1 MKRIYNYILLSVLA
15 FAAAGCT
22 EDEFDTNIPSAAN
35 GDEVQFG
42 LSLRDPETR
51 TIYGSET
58 STGFPIYWDQED
70 KVLVAS
76 PQCPSGRNSAEYEVT
91 PESGQNYAK
100 AMTRIGDYGVQWGN
114 TSADFYSIYP
124 STGASWKTLTAEEV
138 VANLNI
144 SSQQSANLVL
154 ENNVY
159 STADM
164 DNVIMYART
173 ANVAN
178 GETVNLN
185 YKPYST
191 VLEFEMK
198 IDKAEGSEAL
208 GSAKIVSMTL
218 TALPDTPIAGDFTL
232 KFNEDDE
239 KGNHVAPTITE
250 AGNNSNSI
258 SMVFSTQ
265 PVLNATNTT
274 LKAKMAL
281 IPISNVSINN
291 WTISIEVLEGNETK
305 TKTYKKTLTTTAT
318 LAPGKIHKIKLPAFT
333 PAVAWTY
340 NTNSW
345 ITSLYDYKN
354 IYLTELSIPGAW
366 YSLGKNDGGYQAENH
381 TAKTL
386 WDAGVRAF
394 AVECRSYTPRKL
406 INIGDNTDSPTRV
419 AVSGLGSNQGGAYT
433 HQTLQE
439 GAMVYISKVISD
451 IAGQISE
458 KEFGVLI
465 LSYADGG
472 SGGHRE
478 MDYSYFINGLKTEIA
493 NSGATNICSKEI
505 TSSTTVND
513 VLGQLI
519 IKINVD
525 DRIPV
530 GSYTGDMN
538 LAFSYNPLLPQLS
551 DDTDITKPLFSKLYW
566 KGWGDVY
573 KSTIEYNS
581 TSTDF
586 LWCFSSANR
595 TQVDD
600 GTDTDIPTYK
610 QRKSALSGMIQHS
623 KQLTGS
629 NKHNVWFYFNVG
641 GTEATSL
648 GSDTNAEDAQNF
660 AKEMNPWLLDVIKL
674 KAYGGTDV
682 HGYLT
687 TAGSYVESDPSP
699 LGIIMFNQCTGANA
713 TYYGEDIIKEI
724 IEMNNKADLQRA
736 TPVPSSLAAS
746 YSSGMNDQGVSA
758 FGWE

>member
-76 PQCPSGRNSAEYEVT
+76 PQCASGRKSAVYEVT
-91 PESGQNYAK
+91 PVSEQSYAE
-100 AMTRIGDYGVQWGN
+100 AMTRIGDYGVQWGSTN
-114 TSADFYSIYP
+114 ADFYSIYP
-124 STGASWKTLTAEEV
+124 SNGASWHTLTANEV
-138 VANLNI
+138 IANLNI
-144 SSQQSANLVL
+144 NSQQSANLIL
-154 ENNVY
+154 DNTVY
-159 STADM
+159 RTADM

-191 VLEFEMK
+191 ILEFEMS
-198 IDKAEGSEAL
+198 IAKAEGSEAL
-208 GSAKIVSMTL
+208 GSAKLMSMTL
-218 TALPDTPIAGDFTL
+218 TASDNTPIAGDFTL
-232 KFNEDDE
+232 KFNGAE
-239 KGNHVAPTITE
+239 APIISA
-250 AGNNSNSI
+250 AGTNSNSI

-265 PVLNATNTT
+265 PVLNATNPT

-281 IPISNVSINN
+281 IPISNVSINK
-291 WTISIEVLEGNETK
+291 WTISIEVLEGNETT

-333 PAVAWTY
+333 PKVAWTY
-340 NTNSW
+340 SKDSW
-345 ITSLYDYKN
+345 MTSLYDYKN

-394 AVECRSYTPRKL
+394 AVECRSYTPRKT
-406 INIGDNTDSPTRV
+406 INIGDNTNSPTRV

-433 HQTLQE
+433 HQLAQAGT
-439 GAMVYISKVISD
+439 MVYISEVISD

-472 SGGHRE
+472 SGGHRG
-478 MDYSYFINGLKTEIA
+478 MDYSYFINGLKTEIT

-525 DRIPV
+525 DRLPV
-530 GSYTGDMN
+530 GSYAGDMN
-538 LAFSYNPLLPQLS
+538 ASFSYNPLLSQLPDGS
-551 DDTDITKPLFSKLYW
+551 DITVPLFSNLYW
-566 KGWGDVY
+566 KGWNDSY
-573 KSTIEYNS
+573 RSTTEYNS

-610 QRKSALSGMIQHS
+610 QRKSALSGMIKHS
-623 KQLTGS
+623 KELTESS
-629 NKHNVWFYFNVG
+629 NHNVWFYFNVG
-641 GTEATSL
+641 GTEAASL
-648 GSDTNAEDAQNF
+648 GADTNAEDAQNF
-660 AKEMNPWLLDVIKL
+660 AKEMNSWLLEVIKL
-674 KAYGGTDV
+674 KAYGGTDNN
-682 HGYLT
+682 GYLT
-687 TAGSYVESDPSP
+687 TAGLYVESDPSP
-699 LGIIMFNQCTGANA
+699 LGIVMFNQCTGAND
-713 TYYGEDIIKEI
+713 TYYGEDIIEEI
-724 IEMNNKADLQRA
+724 IEMNNKADLLRA
-736 TPVPSSLAAS
+736 TPVPSSLAVS